1 MENTM
6 RFVFVWIGM
15 FLAPCISFA
24 QHEKEI
30 DSIQVLLKKSKSLF
44 NENTA
49 QSFEY
54 AKLCEKLYKEAYG
67 KPLLA
72 EIKYS
77 IGSLFYVKADYA
89 QALEYFVDSNELY
102 QEINDT
108 LGLFTSYKSLGLV
121 EMGIEN
127 HESSIDYF
135 RKASE
140 FINKEKQPDKCVIDY
155 NIGLNQYQINEIEP
169 ALKNFW
175 RASKSAKIYKKYDIE
190 IMTYLKLSEHY
201 LGIDNQDSC
210 FYYLQ
215 KVKNHSYKFNSWVH
229 VYLQKGLSK
238 YYLSKGDV
246 KIANEL
252 ATNALNLAHQIGSKW
267 DIADNLGTLSEI
279 AFQKNDFKNA
289 YLLKKQQEIYNDSI
303 NSENK
308 IRQIKYLIY
317 QKKEAENQLL
327 SKTNQTIINRLSTA
341 KTIILV
347 VFILCLSFLVLLF
360 IYRKNL
366 KKKTRFTVELSQKNE
381 KIVLQNSDL
390 EEINNTKTKILSI
403 VSHDMKSPLATIKQ
417 VLVMYNE
424 GMLSKEEQ
432 DLLLKKL
439 LIQVESSIEMLN
451 NLVFWAKKQAQGIKV
466 NKIAIIPFEILK
478 NIFHHNKVVLELKNI
493 EILFISEGFE
503 KTKAVIDPDQFQ
515 IICQNILGNCIKF
528 SHNSSQIIIKFSE
541 DENYLKIHFID
552 SGIGMTEDKINEI
565 LNKNIQLKSE
575 SGTNDEKGSGLG
587 LVLVQ
592 SLLELNDGLLEIQS
606 QPNEGSEFVVYLSK
620 TCT

>member
-1 MENTM
+1 ML
-6 RFVFVWIGM
+6 
-15 FLAPCISFA
+15 LAPCLSFA
-24 QHEKEI
+24 QFEKEI
-30 DSIQVLLKKSKSLF
+30 DSIQVLLNLSKSLF
-44 NENTA
+44 HENTKK
-49 QSFEY
+49 SFEY
-54 AKLCEKLYKEAYG
+54 TMLSEKLYKEAYG

-77 IGSLFYVKADYA
+77 IGYIFYVKADFA

-102 QEINDT
+102 QETNDT
-108 LGLFTSYKSLGLV
+108 LGLFISYTSLGLV

-127 HESSIDYF
+127 HEASIDYF
-135 RKASE
+135 KKASE
-140 FINKEKQPDKCVIDY
+140 FINKENQPNKCIIDY
-155 NIGLNQYQINEIEP
+155 NIGLNQYNINEIEL

-175 RASKSAKIYKKYDIE
+175 RASKSAKIYKKYDLE

-201 LGIDNQDSC
+201 LDIENQDSC

-215 KVKNHSYKFNSWVH
+215 KVKNHSYKFNSWVR

-238 YYLSKGDV
+238 YYLSKGDL

-252 ATNALNLAHQIGSKW
+252 ATNALNLSHQIGSKW
-267 DIADNLGTLSEI
+267 DIADNLKTLAEI

-303 NSENK
+303 NSENR
-308 IRQIKYLIY
+308 IRKIKYLIY

-327 SKTNQTIINRLSTA
+327 SKTNKNIMSRLSTA
-341 KTIILV
+341 KIIIIV
-347 VFILCLSFLVLLF
+347 VFLIFLLSLTLLLL
-360 IYRKNL
+360 YRRNL
-366 KKKTRFTVELSQKNE
+366 KNKTKFNEELNQKNK

-390 EEINNTKTKILSI
+390 KEINNTKTKILSI

-503 KTKAVIDPDQFQ
+503 KTKAIIDPDQFQ

-541 DENYLKIHFID
+541 TENHLKIHFID
-552 SGIGMTEDKINEI
+552 SGIGMSKDKINEI

-620 TCT
+620 TSTSV